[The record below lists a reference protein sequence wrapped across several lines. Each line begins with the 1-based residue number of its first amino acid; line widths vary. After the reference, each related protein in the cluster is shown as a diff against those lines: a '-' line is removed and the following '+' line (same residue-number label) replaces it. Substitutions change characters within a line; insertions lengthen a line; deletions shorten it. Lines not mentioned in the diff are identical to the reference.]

1 MKIEFGFGH
10 RSKQLEK
17 LILSKP
23 EIFDGFYDQVNFD
36 EPDQSRVYEVSM
48 RMGYNVDG
56 VHSIYGNIRYILSE
70 AKRIKKCDDHNC
82 CSDECKEKREEK

>member
-1 MKIEFGFGH
+1 MNIEFGYGV

-23 EIFDGFYDQVNFD
+23 DIFDGWYDNVNPED
-36 EPDQSRVYEVSM
+36 RIYEVSM

-70 AKRIKKCDDHNC
+70 VKRIKKCDNHNC